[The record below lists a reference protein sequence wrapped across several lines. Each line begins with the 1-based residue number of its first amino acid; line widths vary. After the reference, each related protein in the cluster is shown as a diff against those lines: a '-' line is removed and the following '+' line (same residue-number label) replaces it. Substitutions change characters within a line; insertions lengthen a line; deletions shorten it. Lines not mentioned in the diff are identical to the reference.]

1 MVLSDSSIV
10 PSHPVGV
17 EAPHQGE
24 AVGVVVD
31 LPRVVEEEEEAVG
44 HPLVT
49 VVRVGE
55 EEAEE
60 RGMTPSVSSSY
71 QSPH

>member
-31 LPRVVEEEEEAVG
+31 LPRVVEEEEEA
-44 HPLVT
+44 P
-49 VVRVGE
+49 E
-55 EEAEE
+55 EVA
-60 RGMTPSVSSSY
+60 Y
-71 QSPH
+71 